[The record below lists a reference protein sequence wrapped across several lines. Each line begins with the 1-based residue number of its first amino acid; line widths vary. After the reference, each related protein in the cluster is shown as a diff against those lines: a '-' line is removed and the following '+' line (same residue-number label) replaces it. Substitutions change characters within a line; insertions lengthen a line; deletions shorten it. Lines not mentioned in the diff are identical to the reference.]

1 MIRILLFFL
10 VLRISELQIQAQTAL
25 SIIYR
30 VKHSDLESVNGL
42 PFINPSFVF
51 LNFLILYL
59 MILSQ
64 EYLLRLLE

>member
-1 MIRILLFFL
+1 MMRILLFFL